1 MRQVRR
7 LNQLQQSDI
16 ALFIAADQF
25 GIEFTA
31 IVELDADLLRLIN
44 DVIIGQHVAFRCVD
58 DDTGAKPFKRLR
70 LLLRGVIAKIF
81 LQLFRHIER
90 RRGSAFHLHADH
102 RRQDFFQHR
111 RQAR

>member
-7 LNQLQQSDI
+7 LNQLEQSNV

-25 GIEFTA
+25 GIKFTT
-31 IVELDADLLRLIN
+31 IVQLDADLLRLID
-44 DVIIGQHVAFRCVD
+44 DVVIGQHVAFRCVD
-58 DDTGAKPFKRLR
+58 NDAGAKPFERLR

-90 RRGSAFHLHADH
+90 RRGSAFH
-102 RRQDFFQHR
+102 RR
-111 RQAR
+111 